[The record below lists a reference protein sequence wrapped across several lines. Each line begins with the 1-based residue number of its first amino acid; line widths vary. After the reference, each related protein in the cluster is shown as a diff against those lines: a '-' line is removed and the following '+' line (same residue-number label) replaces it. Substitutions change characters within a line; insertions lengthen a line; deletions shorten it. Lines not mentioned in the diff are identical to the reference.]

1 MKKKIYHVL
10 HGGSWFCGPRDVR
23 SAFRDGGSP
32 VLRGSDIGFR
42 LTLRESKYKTKMI
55 RGGSWGVGPGF
66 MRSADRNRSLSPSR
80 LNALGFRLIL
90 RRLK

>member
-10 HGGSWFCGPRDVR
+10 HGGSWTDVPLLVR
-23 SAFRDGGSP
+23 SANR
-32 VLRGSDIGFR
+32 LRYTPDLRIINIGFR
-42 LTLRESKYKTKMI
+42 LMLRESKYKTKMI

-80 LNALGFRLIL
+80 FNALGFRLTL